1 MRTKGTTKSNV
12 GEPSKPRTGHV
23 GFEPTYA
30 AVKVLCL
37 TAWRMPYIY
46 CHIKAMASI
55 WPNIIAMLMSLVV
68 TVSFSFNVAL
78 VVPNAINA
86 SHTVVVIFNTNM
98 IYTSKSNYLH
108 FLSIPTRLCTQELKT
123 LLRLPLSI
131 GQKRVFHKV
140 NRIKL
145 SMHTGP

>member
-1 MRTKGTTKSNV
+1 MSGNQV
-12 GEPSKPRTGHV
+12 NPRTGHV
-23 GFEPTYA
+23 GFEPTNTGI
-30 AVKVLCL
+30 KILCL

-55 WPNIIAMLMSLVV
+55 WPSITAAPRSLEL
-68 TVSFSFNVAL
+68 TVSFSSNMVL
-78 VVPNAINA
+78 DVPSAINV
-86 SHTVVVIFNTNM
+86 SHTVVAIFSTNM

-108 FLSIPTRLCTQELKT
+108 FLSIPTQLCTQELKT

-131 GQKRVFHKV
+131 GQQRVFHKA